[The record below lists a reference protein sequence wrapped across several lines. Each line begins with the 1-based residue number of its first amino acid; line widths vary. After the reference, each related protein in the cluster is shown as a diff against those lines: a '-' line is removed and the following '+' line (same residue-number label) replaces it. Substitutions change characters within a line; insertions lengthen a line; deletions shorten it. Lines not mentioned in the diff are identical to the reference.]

1 MPNRYKRAPRIRNGK
16 LYGTYN
22 AGRIIY
28 RAVQTGDLDTTIYV
42 TREGDRLD
50 IVSGDVYGTGDYWWV
65 IAAASGI
72 GWGLQVPPGTQLVI
86 PTDIQSVEA
95 LVG

>member
-22 AGRIIY
+22 AGRVIHQ
-28 RAVQTGDLDTTIYV
+28 AVHTRQIQFSTYV
-42 TREGDRLD
+42 TKQGDRLD
-50 IVSGDVYGTGDYWWV
+50 IISGDAYGTGDYWWV

-72 GWGLQVPPGTQLVI
+72 GWALQVPPGTRLFI
-86 PTDIQSVEA
+86 PTDIQAVEA